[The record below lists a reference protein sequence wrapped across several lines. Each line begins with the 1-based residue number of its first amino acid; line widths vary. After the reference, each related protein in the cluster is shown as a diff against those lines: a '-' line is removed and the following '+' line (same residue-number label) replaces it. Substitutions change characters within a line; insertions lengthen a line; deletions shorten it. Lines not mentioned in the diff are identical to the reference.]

1 MATET
6 PDQERSRPPY
16 DPSQEWV
23 DLVTGEVEGLRF
35 KLQLRADRMELR
47 WSFRDLAELADW
59 THYPSS
65 METAVERAA
74 ERHLASTAPI
84 TEPA

>member
-1 MATET
+1 MATDRPE
-6 PDQERSRPPY
+6 RPPY

-23 DLVTGEVEGLRF
+23 DLVTGEVHGRRF
-35 KLQLRADRMELR
+35 RLQLRADRLELR
-47 WSFRDLAELADW
+47 WSFLEGTDW
-59 THYPSS
+59 VHYASS

-84 TEPA
+84 TEPAP